1 MSNQYVLLP
10 KWLTH
15 GRITLAI
22 GQLGHSYTFWTMPI
36 LIFSLSVSKMTMCS
50 IMKHFCQF
58 PGWHWWNDIERR
70 YFSYVENRKKTYNN
84 LPEWNWA
91 FFAFAPLCWPWSKIT
106 FQHRLDRDWN
116 CMASSYNWE
125 FLGLLLFR
133 NWFWLW
139 ALKLNKYHTEFLFHW
154 DIHLL

>member
-1 MSNQYVLLP
+1 
-10 KWLTH
+10 
-15 GRITLAI
+15 
-22 GQLGHSYTFWTMPI
+22 
-36 LIFSLSVSKMTMCS
+36 MCS

-133 NWFWLW
+133 NWFWIW
-139 ALKLNKYHTEFLFHW
+139 ALKLKKYHIDFYVFRHISYSFFFHRQYIFNLKLFTKFL
-154 DIHLL
+154 

>member
-1 MSNQYVLLP
+1 
-10 KWLTH
+10 
-15 GRITLAI
+15 
-22 GQLGHSYTFWTMPI
+22 
-36 LIFSLSVSKMTMCS
+36 
-50 IMKHFCQF
+50 MKHFCQF

-70 YFSYVENRKKTYNN
+70 YFSYVENLKKTYKN
-84 LPEWNWA
+84 LPVWNWA

-133 NWFWLW
+133 NWFLLW
-139 ALKLNKYHTEFLFHW
+139 TLKLNKYHTYFLFHRQY
-154 DIHLL
+154 ISNIRFFTTLLKKRLVQSAVVQGYITVIQA